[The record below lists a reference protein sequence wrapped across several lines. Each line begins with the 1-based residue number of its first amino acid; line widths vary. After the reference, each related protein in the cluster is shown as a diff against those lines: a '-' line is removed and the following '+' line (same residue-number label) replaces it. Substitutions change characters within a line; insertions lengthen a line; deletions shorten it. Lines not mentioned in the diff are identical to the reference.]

1 MQIQID
7 SREHKSE
14 LPRITKQFDYLG
26 IGYFVSKLYVGDY
39 MNLDN
44 PRLVIDRKKD
54 LQELIGNVTQQH
66 ERFRAEL
73 VRAKEHGIHIV
84 ILCEHG
90 GDITTLDDLI
100 FWHNPRLS
108 QGNWKMQDGH
118 PVKVLKY
125 PRATTGQQLH
135 KALTTMAE
143 RYDVEFVFCDK
154 KHTGAEIVR
163 ILGGGETDGKS

>member
-14 LPRITKQFDYLG
+14 LPRITKQFDHLG
-26 IGYFVSKLYVGDY
+26 IDYFVSKLYVGDY
-39 MNLDN
+39 MSLDN
-44 PRLVIDRKKD
+44 PRLVVDRKKD

-66 ERFRAEL
+66 ERFRTEL

-108 QGNWKMQDGH
+108 QGTWKMQDGH

-125 PRATTGQQLH
+125 PKATTGQQLH

>member
-1 MQIQID
+1 M
-7 SREHKSE
+7 S
-14 LPRITKQFDYLG
+14 
-26 IGYFVSKLYVGDY
+26 
-39 MNLDN
+39 LDN

-108 QGNWKMQDGH
+108 QGTWKMQDGH

-125 PRATTGQQLH
+125 PKATTGQQLH

-163 ILGGGETDGKS
+163 ILGGDADG